1 MKSAKVWNADGMVSL
16 FAEIQNGIAMDNG
29 CLVLDITP
37 TRRKIYA
44 AGAWQAIEVEET
56 PVS

>member
-1 MKSAKVWNADGMVSL
+1 MVSL